1 MKEGNIPGLPSALL
15 KMMEPPIPI
24 DGDEELYDNLLREL
38 AADLQPKKMV
48 DWIRVIRWAQCEWH
62 SARLRRYRRLF
73 LERHR
78 GVVLHNQICQANNAQ
93 KKKRTPQERQ
103 ALKRVA
109 YEHLDELEGIRLDN
123 LSAKAV
129 CLAADDLQKLDALI
143 DRVDRWCAIMR
154 AECDPL
160 FGRAMADG
168 RIQFIQGSGEGKE
181 VLTERDDAATVLTK
195 IERSGEPGPQR
206 TDGAEMG
213 EQAAEL
219 ITDTEAAWLAETP
232 W

>member
-78 GVVLHNQICQANNAQ
+78 GVVLHFKYAKPI
-93 KKKRTPQERQ
+93 K
-103 ALKRVA
+103 LKRKS
-109 YEHLDELEGIRLDN
+109 ELRK
-123 LSAKAV
+123 S
-129 CLAADDLQKLDALI
+129 
-143 DRVDRWCAIMR
+143 
-154 AECDPL
+154 
-160 FGRAMADG
+160 GR
-168 RIQFIQGSGEGKE
+168 R
-181 VLTERDDAATVLTK
+181 
-195 IERSGEPGPQR
+195 
-206 TDGAEMG
+206 
-213 EQAAEL
+213 
-219 ITDTEAAWLAETP
+219 
-232 W
+232 